1 MTGKRTLMMCL
12 WCGPIAIVIFMVAIM
27 LAGWMPPPSPNDSAA
42 EVKAMYAD
50 RTDLIR
56 AGLVLM
62 MVAGTLT
69 GPFVAA
75 MSTVLRRI
83 EGRDSPLAF
92 AQLGLGMI
100 GILLFLVP
108 TMLMQVAA
116 FRPDRDAELISLIH
130 DAGWLPFVGAFAPAV
145 VQNLVIAAAVFRD
158 THERYLPRWLGYF
171 NVWVALLFVPAAL
184 LYYFKTGPFAWDGV
198 FVFWLPLT
206 VFGAWFFVQF
216 FVFRSAIL
224 RQRPEDEAA
233 VTPPAREPVAA

>member
-1 MTGKRTLMMCL
+1 MTGKRTQMMCL
-12 WCGPIAIVIFMVAIM
+12 WCGPAAIVVFMIAIMA
-27 LAGWMPPPSPNDSAA
+27 AGWMPPPSPNDSAE

-50 RTDLIR
+50 KTDMIR

-62 MVAGTLT
+62 MVAGTMT

-75 MSTVLRRI
+75 MSTVIKRI

-100 GILLFLVP
+100 GILLFLIP
-108 TMLMQVAA
+108 TMLMQAAA

-130 DAGWLPFVGAFAPAV
+130 DAGWLPFVGAFAPAFF
-145 VQNLVIAAAVFRD
+145 QNIVIALAVFRD
-158 THERYLPRWLGYF
+158 SEERYLPRWLGYF

-184 LYYFKTGPFAWDGV
+184 MYYFKTGPFAWDGV

-206 VFGAWFFVQF
+206 AFGAWFFVMF
-216 FVFRSAIL
+216 YAFRRAIL
-224 RQRPEDEAA
+224 RDEPEAPAAAPPVREA
-233 VTPPAREPVAA
+233 VVA

>member
-1 MTGKRTLMMCL
+1 MTGKRTLMAML
-12 WCGPIAIVIFMVAIM
+12 WCGPIAIAIFMVAIM
-27 LAGWMPPPSPNDSAA
+27 IAGWMPPPSPNDSAA

-50 RTDLIR
+50 DADMIR

-75 MSTVLRRI
+75 ISTVIKRI
-83 EGRDSPLAF
+83 EGVDHPLSS

-100 GILLFLVP
+100 GILLFLIP
-108 TMLMQVAA
+108 TMLMQAAA

-145 VQNLVIAAAVFRD
+145 IQNIVIAVAAFKD
-158 THERYLPRWLGYF
+158 TEERYLPRWLGYF
-171 NVWVALLFVPAAL
+171 NVWVALLFLPAAL

-198 FVFWLPLT
+198 FVFWLPLS
-206 VFGAWFFVQF
+206 VFGAWFFVMF
-216 FVFRSAIL
+216 FVFRKAIL
-224 RQRPEDEAA
+224 NAPDETAA
-233 VTPPAREPVAA
+233 VAEPPARTPIAA